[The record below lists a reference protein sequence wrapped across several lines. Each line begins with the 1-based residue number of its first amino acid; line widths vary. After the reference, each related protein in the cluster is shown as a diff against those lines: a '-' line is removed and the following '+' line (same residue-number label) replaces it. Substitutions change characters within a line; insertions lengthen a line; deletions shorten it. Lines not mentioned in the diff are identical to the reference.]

1 MDKVTKALKALNE
14 YERKVAKLILE
25 KIIRKDFSNLDIK
38 KLKSRED
45 IFRIRKG
52 KIRIIYRID
61 KKGEVFAF
69 SARVKFKENN
79 DRFPLHCSAWPG

>member
-61 KKGEVFAF
+61 KKGEVFILTIERR
-69 SARVKFKENN
+69 SDKTYKG
-79 DRFPLHCSAWPG
+79 L